1 MGTHTFQ
8 TLLEPALFSGVNNV
22 HVFCTHG
29 ATVSG
34 FEGVNNIFQR
44 RFFLTDEERAGL
56 KHDVQIGTGQPMKC
70 QIQIRYFLPFHQVQ
84 RIQLGMLVT
93 TTTVGINQLQN
104 FNLLAFVIRGD
115 RRLGYRTGTTL
126 IFGEEEK
133 LLPDGLMRGIC

>member
-1 MGTHTFQ
+1 
-8 TLLEPALFSGVNNV
+8 
-22 HVFCTHG
+22 
-29 ATVSG
+29 
-34 FEGVNNIFQR
+34 
-44 RFFLTDEERAGL
+44 
-56 KHDVQIGTGQPMKC
+56 MKC